1 LAIEVTD
8 KRSHSRYALWF
19 PVTVDGAAHQTWAV
33 CKDVSA
39 GGILISGS
47 TELSI
52 GEVVTLSFRLTPD
65 SEERTMTGR
74 IVRIE
79 ARDADPRSVWSYR
92 MAIEFLEPDA
102 TLEGAFA
109 RASSRPPPAPLASS
123 PSSRPSRHEGQGKP

>member
-1 LAIEVTD
+1 MSD

-19 PVTVDGAAHQTWAV
+19 PVTVDGPSQQLWAV

-47 TELSI
+47 TQLAI
-52 GEVVTLSFRLTPD
+52 GEVVTLSFRLEPGA
-65 SEERTMTGR
+65 EERKVSGR

-79 ARDADPRSVWSYR
+79 PPDPDPRAVWSHR

-102 TLEGAFA
+102 TLQAAFA
-109 RASSRPPPAPLASS
+109 PASSRPPPV
-123 PSSRPSRHEGQGKP
+123 